1 MTDSTPGFSAR
12 LANFEAAVEAGSRVV
27 GALSAQ
33 IEAEE
38 CSPMPDDEVITR
50 ARRRRAEIARERQAL
65 DPDDTAAV
73 AAARAQYADEAESIR
88 AATKDR
94 G

>member
-1 MTDSTPGFSAR
+1 MTDSTPGFAAR
-12 LANFEAAVEAGSRVV
+12 LANYEAAVEVTNQVV

-50 ARRRRAEIARERQAL
+50 ARRRRAEIALERQAL
-65 DPDDTAAV
+65 DPSDTAAIAEARTRY
-73 AAARAQYADEAESIR
+73 AAEADMVR

-94 G
+94 W